1 VLKRIVKYIFLSL
14 IFIFI
19 FIFNI
24 KQTYALNIKVKD
36 INVIEKS
43 NSIDLEDTNF
53 LNNNI
58 VSDITFN
65 ELNDFVTYE
74 ITLLNN
80 EKTNYTIESITDN
93 NNSEYITTE
102 YSFDDSKL
110 ESKKTKKIIV
120 KLKYNNRLINSDDI
134 NIEDYKITLN
144 LVNDKGVKDSTEIN
158 PKTSDSII
166 FYLILTIISLL
177 SLVFFTLLLKRRK
190 SKVYLLLLICLIPMV
205 MGAKK
210 VLNIDIIFTNI
221 KIHATNLPYNVTIKD
236 ENDNIT
242 TRTIIYGN
250 KVGELPNVS
259 KTGYNFIK
267 YVDQDNNEVTGD
279 TIVRGNMEIKP
290 VFDVIEYNITYVND
304 GEPVENKTKYTVED
318 TFDLVNPTKEGY
330 SFSGWTGDSLDGMQT
345 RVTITNSTGDLNFK
359 ANFSPNEN
367 TIYTVNH
374 KYPKLNG
381 GYDIDTEELRGTTDS
396 YVTPAHKEKHGF
408 TEPDLQRVQIKPNG
422 STVVDYVYTRDDY
435 TFNITDRTYV
445 TNSTE
450 DGSYPFETEI
460 EVHASERAGYDFSWS
475 DGNTDYDRTISLSDN
490 LSLST
495 IYTPHNDTKYTVIHK
510 IKDLNSDTYT
520 IKDTMVYYD
529 TTDKVVTPPTNEY
542 QGFVS
547 PEEKSLKILG
557 DGTATLEYLYERDEF
572 TIKFDSNGGSD
583 VSDKT
588 IIYGNKLGNLT
599 IPEYPNYD
607 FIGWYTLET
616 GGEPVD
622 ENYIPTDDMILYA
635 HWNYNPFPIVF
646 SHKGACTFNGKDANI
661 TGEEC
666 SDYYDTDHID
676 TNVALYSTDNYNK
689 DYEIGFYIDSVGL
702 NQLPQATLVNTKNE
716 LGTKISSGIV
726 FRIFDSTDQFEISQ
740 FINSVQ
746 ARDVYNMENVSK
758 VVIVR
763 KNGDYYYS
771 IDDEFYKLLQK
782 NIEPPDTHNI
792 TTWFG
797 SSRNSDGSSIR
808 QFKGTLSNM
817 YIRLGNYTS
826 DDYTITFDP
835 NGGTVDENTRV
846 RKGVEALGDLPI
858 PTKENAKF
866 IGWYTKPARGNK
878 ADKDTLVRKD
888 ITLYAHWASL
898 GSKVEV
904 NGSYYADLNKALNSI
919 TSDEGEVTITLL
931 EDIETYSKIDKN
943 KNIVINTNGHTITNS
958 SSSYI
963 FEVAGKLTITDG
975 DIISDASSAA
985 AINVTSTGEL
995 NLNGGN
1001 IEVTGAKQAI
1011 YNNGGKVVLDG
1022 GVKLSND
1029 SSNRA
1034 TVQVLENGL
1043 LDIKD
1048 ATIISN
1054 SFNALKVDKGIV
1066 NIGVND
1072 DIIDTTPVLQ
1082 GKKYAVSTVENFNM
1096 YDGILKGRTD
1106 AVDDIT
1112 KLKIDSNTQ
1121 TVTDVEMIGRYEYK
1135 TLYLKNN

>member
-1 VLKRIVKYIFLSL
+1 MKKIIKYSIYFL
-14 IFIFI
+14 IFICLFI
-19 FIFNI
+19 INSINTF
-24 KQTYALNIKVKD
+24 ALNISID
-36 INVIEKS
+36 NIDVIEKS
-43 NSIDLEDTNF
+43 NSIELESTEYNQ
-53 LNNNI
+53 NNI
-58 VSDITFN
+58 ISGITFN

-120 KLKYNNRLINSDDI
+120 KLKYNNRLVNSDDI
-134 NIEDYKITLN
+134 NIDDYKITLN

-166 FYLILTIISLL
+166 FYLMLTIISLL
-177 SLVFFTLLLKRRK
+177 ALMFFTLLLKRRK
-190 SKVYLLLLICLIPMV
+190 SKMYILLLVIIPVV

-359 ANFSPNEN
+359 ANFSPNED

-408 TEPDLQRVQIKPNG
+408 TGPDLQRVQIKPNG

-510 IKDLNSDTYT
+510 LRDLNSDTYT
-520 IKDTMVYYD
+520 TKETMVYYD

-557 DGTATLEYLYERDEF
+557 DGTATLEYLYEREEY
-572 TIKFDSNGGSD
+572 TIKFNSNGGSD
-583 VSDKT
+583 VSNKVLT
-588 IIYGNKLGNLT
+588 YGEKLGTLDV
-599 IPEYPNYD
+599 PEYPNND
-607 FIGWYTLET
+607 FIGWFTLET

-622 ENYIPTDDMILYA
+622 ENFVPTDDMTLYA

-646 SHKGACTFNGKDANI
+646 SKQGACTFNGSEGNI
-661 TGEEC
+661 TGEDC
-666 SDYYDTDHID
+666 SEYYGVDHID
-676 TNVALYSTDNYNK
+676 TNIALYSTDNYNK

-702 NQLPQATLVNTKNE
+702 NQLFQATLMNTKNE
-716 LGTKISSGIV
+716 LGTKVSSGIV
-726 FRIFDSTDQFEISQ
+726 CRFFDSSDQFEISQ
-740 FINSVQ
+740 FINSVR
-746 ARDVYNMENVSK
+746 ARDLYNFNGISK

-771 IDDEFYKLLQK
+771 IDDGFYKLLQK

-797 SSRNSDGSSIR
+797 SSRGSDGLSTR

-817 YIRLGNYTS
+817 YIRLGSYTS
-826 DDYTITFDP
+826 DDFTITFEP
-835 NGGTVDENTRV
+835 NGGTVDENSRV
-846 RKGVEALGDLPI
+846 RKGVEPLGDLPM
-858 PTKENAKF
+858 PTKNDSKF
-866 IGWYTKPARGNK
+866 IGWYTKPAGGIKVEKN
-878 ADKDTLVRKD
+878 DLVSKD
-888 ITLYAHWASL
+888 ITLYAHWVSL
-898 GSKVEV
+898 GSSVEV
-904 NGSYYADLNKALNSI
+904 NGSSYTDLNNALNSI

-931 EDIETYSKIDKN
+931 EDIETSSKIDKN
-943 KNIVINTNGHTITNS
+943 KNIVINTNGHTITNANN
-958 SSSYI
+958 SYI
-963 FEVAGKLTITDG
+963 FEVSGKLTITNG
-975 DIISDASSAA
+975 NILTSASNAA

-1029 SSNRA
+1029 STNRA

-1054 SFNALKVDKGIV
+1054 YYNALRIDKGIV

-1082 GKKYAVSTVENFNM
+1082 GKKYAISTAVNVNM
-1096 YDGILKGRTD
+1096 YDGILKGYTD
-1106 AVDDIT
+1106 VVDNIS
-1112 KLKIDSNTQ
+1112 KLKINSTNE
-1121 TVTDVEMIGRYEYK
+1121 TVTDTEIIGKVEYK
-1135 TLYLKNN
+1135 TLYLKNK